1 MRDHIKH
8 GRVIT
13 STGISLSA
21 LDFIT
26 AVATNVMVKANSFSG
41 ILDVAAMDAVMIFS
55 SLVLYPHEK
64 GAWKTQV
71 RAEVKRRLTLWGA
84 GNLES
89 LASLAKASTSAR
101 PFTSGTS
108 VWPSLSQRV

>member
-1 MRDHIKH
+1 MH
-8 GRVIT
+8 GRLIT
-13 STGISLSA
+13 STRIPLPA
-21 LDFIT
+21 LDLII
-26 AVATNVMVKANSFSG
+26 AVATHVMVKANSFSG

-71 RAEVKRRLTLWGA
+71 RAEVKRRFTLWEA
-84 GNLES
+84 VNLEP
-89 LASLAKASTSAR
+89 LAALARASKAAK

-108 VWPSLSQRV
+108 VKPS